1 MSKDFLA
8 TSDQI
13 RFFLSRV
20 RERLWVKPL
29 MICVFSILAALVAK
43 IVDYVSFLQVFPDI
57 TVDSIETLLTIISAG
72 MLGVAVFAVGSMI
85 SAYASASNT
94 ATPRSFPLVIAD
106 DVSQN
111 ALSAFVG
118 AFIYSLV
125 ALVALKNG
133 YYGNAGRF
141 VLFIVTMF
149 VFVVI
154 ILSFIRWIDRIA
166 RLGRLGNTIDRVEEV
181 TADAMRRVQQAPTLG
196 AQKAEGKVDG
206 VPIYSDRIG
215 YVQRVDV
222 SKLQSLAERF
232 ELHITVDSLPGTF
245 STPDRPL
252 AYVHSEKRTAGRE
265 IDPTSIAEA
274 FVIGKDRV
282 FSEDPRFGLV
292 VLSEIASRALS
303 PAVNDPGTAIDII
316 GSFVRLFA
324 IWAEHNQSSEIP
336 DIEYDRVAVPEVSV
350 DDMFDDAFN
359 AISRDGAGAIELVIR
374 LQKAFDAL
382 ASLGHVEL
390 KKAARSHAHLAFRYA
405 EQSLQLPEEMEIL
418 KTVYRLKEIG

>member
-1 MSKDFLA
+1 M
-8 TSDQI
+8 SDQI
-13 RFFLSRV
+13 RFFLNRI
-20 RERLWVKPL
+20 REQLWIKPL

-181 TADAMRRVQQAPTLG
+181 TVDAIRRRQQTPTLG
-196 AQKAEGKVDG
+196 AQKTDGKVDG
-206 VPIYSDRIG
+206 VPIYTDRIG
-215 YVQRVDV
+215 YVQRIDV
-222 SKLQSLAERF
+222 SRLQSLAERF

-252 AYVHSEKRTAGRE
+252 AYIRGEKRTAGGE
-265 IDPTSIAEA
+265 LDSTSIAEA
-274 FVIGKDRV
+274 FVIGRDRV

-316 GSFVRLFA
+316 GSFVRLFT
-324 IWAEHNQSSEIP
+324 IWAEHNQLSETP
-336 DIEYDRVAVPEVSV
+336 DIEFDRVAVPEISA

-359 AISRDGAGAIELVIR
+359 AISRDGAGTIEVVIR
-374 LQKAFDAL
+374 LQKAFNAL
-382 ASLGHVEL
+382 ASLGDAEVKE
-390 KKAARSHAHLAFRYA
+390 ASRSHAHLAFRYA
-405 EQSLQLPEEMEIL
+405 EQSLQLPEEIEIL